1 MNAEVRNNPT
11 EYRYEVWA
19 DGEMAGYTQYALL
32 RGRIAFLH
40 TEVYESF
47 EGMGLGGR
55 LARAALDDARARGLV
70 VVPYCPFIAAYI
82 ERHLDEYRDL
92 VAPEMLSWRQTM
104 SQKPSADREELAISH
119 ARPYTAP
126 GVRVFYDRGRC
137 LHFAECVRG
146 LPEVFDVEKA
156 AVDPAGER
164 LRGAG
169 SRGGASLPE
178 RRASLPAG
186 GGSAVRSPSSRPR

>member
-1 MNAEVRNNPT
+1 MEEIMNAEVRNNKT
-11 EYRYEVWA
+11 EYRYELWMN
-19 DGEMAGYTQYALL
+19 DELAGYTQYVMD

-92 VAPEMLSWRQTM
+92 VAPEMLT
-104 SQKPSADREELAISH
+104 
-119 ARPYTAP
+119 
-126 GVRVFYDRGRC
+126 GGR
-137 LHFAECVRG
+137 L
-146 LPEVFDVEKA
+146 
-156 AVDPAGER
+156 
-164 LRGAG
+164 
-169 SRGGASLPE
+169 
-178 RRASLPAG
+178 
-186 GGSAVRSPSSRPR
+186 